1 MLRRQPLLYTV
12 RTASVEIQCDDLPFL
27 LGPPAPSSELR
38 ASQSFSSPPPP
49 ATCHAGRAL
58 TSGRMHNS
66 PGRRAALPG
75 SCLTPPSLATA
86 HPGRITASQR
96 RPTQG
101 SSPPIKYLAALHPPP
116 LLTHL
121 LRSPKTSRR
130 LFKRFK
136 YLAFAQVLFLPS
148 GNLSTKTQSVRFR
161 MRRRGSVACRQ
172 ASRRSAAH
180 VHQSRTASNRS
191 VME

>member
-1 MLRRQPLLYTV
+1 M
-12 RTASVEIQCDDLPFL
+12 
-27 LGPPAPSSELR
+27 
-38 ASQSFSSPPPP
+38 PPPP
-49 ATCHAGRAL
+49 ATCHAVRTL
-58 TSGRMHNS
+58 TSGHMHNS

-86 HPGRITASQR
+86 HPGHITASQR
-96 RPTQG
+96 RRTQG
-101 SSPPIKYLAALHPPP
+101 SSPPIKYLAALRPPP
-116 LLTHL
+116 PPPLTHL

-148 GNLSTKTQSVRFR
+148 GNLSTKTRSVRFR

-172 ASRRSAAH
+172 TSRRSAAH
-180 VHQSRTASNRS
+180 VRQPRWFKRLNCETLSL
-191 VME
+191 